1 MIAAP
6 ERILI
11 FHTAFIGDILL
22 MLPMVQ
28 ILRRQFPKSS
38 ITVVT
43 RPDVAELV
51 RAHPAVTDVVPYD
64 KKGKHSGVGGLLTLA
79 RQLRERRF
87 DLAVVPH
94 RSLRS
99 ALVVFMGQI
108 PRRVG
113 FSNSAGALLFTDRV
127 KYHAGDHE
135 IDRDIRL
142 LQPVVG
148 FTPGRELPAL
158 GIPDADVR
166 AAASILSAAE
176 QRHPGFTRRPVIA
189 LAPGSVWSTKRWPA
203 ASYGELAGKLARD
216 GCSVILLGAA
226 RDRDLCE
233 EVIQTA
239 AHDDAILNAAGTTSL
254 TGTGELLRRSRVLV
268 SNDSAPV
275 HIALGVGT
283 PVIALFGPTV
293 PAIGFAPVGPHDRLV
308 EVAGL
313 PCRPCNIHGGNEC
326 PIGSF
331 ECMRGISVVRVLSAV
346 HAIISGQR
354 AG

>member
-1 MIAAP
+1 MSTAP
-6 ERILI
+6 ERILV

-28 ILRRQFPKSS
+28 ILRRQFPDSA
-38 ITVVT
+38 ITVIT
-43 RPDVAELV
+43 RPDIAELV

-64 KKGKHSGVGGLLTLA
+64 KRGRHRGAGGMCALS
-79 RQLRERRF
+79 RQLRGRRF
-87 DLAVVPH
+87 DLAIVPH

-99 ALVVFMGQI
+99 ALVVVMGRI
-108 PRRVG
+108 PRRIG

-127 KYHAGDHE
+127 RTHAGDHE

-142 LQPVVG
+142 LEPVIG
-148 FTPGRELPAL
+148 FTPGRELPVL
-158 GIPDADVR
+158 GIPDADVA

-189 LAPGSVWSTKRWPA
+189 LAPGSVWRTKRWPA
-203 ASYGELAGKLARD
+203 ESYGALAGMLARD
-216 GCSVILLGAA
+216 GCSVILLGGV
-226 RDRDLCE
+226 RDRSLCE
-233 EVIQTA
+233 EVIRTA
-239 AHDDAILNAAGTTSL
+239 AHHDAILNAAGTTSL
-254 TGTGELLRRSRVLV
+254 AGSGALLRRSRVLV
-268 SNDSAPV
+268 SNDSAPA
-275 HIALGVGT
+275 HMALGVGT

-313 PCRPCNIHGGNEC
+313 PCRPCNIHGSDEC